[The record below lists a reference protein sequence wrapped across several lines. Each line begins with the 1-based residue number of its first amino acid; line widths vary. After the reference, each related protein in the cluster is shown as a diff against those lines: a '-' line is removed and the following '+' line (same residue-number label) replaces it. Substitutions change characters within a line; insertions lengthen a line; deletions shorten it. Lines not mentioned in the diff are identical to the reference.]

1 MSKPLYVN
9 ARSLPTDGA
18 GDDFAA
24 AAPVPPSIAN
34 DSPRPDARPDAAGDG
49 SADGGPQWASVL
61 IVDDNHNVARALGTL
76 MTDAGFLPVVFTT
89 GTDALAYAESDHP
102 APAAAVVDVHL
113 PDLNGLVLSQKLRTR
128 LGPDAPIIVLSGDT
142 STETLKSLSHVGA
155 TYFFSKPVNGRHLVK
170 QIKTLLGQEDG
181 AA

>member
-1 MSKPLYVN
+1 MSKPLLLN
-9 ARSLPTDGA
+9 ADPVPLDGSGEELVDPSLAPSTGDAPPADTRPAAATDGA
-18 GDDFAA
+18 AA
-24 AAPVPPSIAN
+24 
-34 DSPRPDARPDAAGDG
+34 DA
-49 SADGGPQWASVL
+49 PQWASVL

-76 MTDAGFLPVVFTT
+76 MTEAGYQPVVFTT
-89 GTDALAYAESDHP
+89 GGDALAYAEGDHP

-170 QIKTLLGQEDG
+170 QIKTLLGQAG
-181 AA
+181 K